1 VLTSSCLTNIISGYM
16 ITNQLD
22 RLKQDCSELE
32 YFIQRLVKEGNDNR
46 VQKIQKKKQY
56 LEEYIQQMQ
65 IAPVAEIAA

>member
-1 VLTSSCLTNIISGYM
+1 MFTTTLSRGYM

-22 RLKQDCSELE
+22 RLKQDCNELE
-32 YFIQRLVKEGNDNR
+32 YFIQRLMKEGNDNR

-65 IAPVAEIAA
+65 MTPVAEIAA

>member
-1 VLTSSCLTNIISGYM
+1 M

-22 RLKQDCSELE
+22 RLKQDCNELD
-32 YFIQRLVKEGNDNR
+32 YFIQRLLKEGNDNR

-65 IAPVAEIAA
+65 LNPIVEIAA